1 MWFLRG
7 AHHSSMFM
15 IAMVVAV
22 GTVNGQTDKETPAN
36 QIARLIEQ
44 LGNDD
49 FAKRE
54 TASKEL
60 EAIGEPALSA
70 LRRAAVSSPDAE
82 IQWRAERVVQ
92 VLAARV
98 GQKELAKWDGYWK
111 DPNGVWIEFSGAR
124 WSSGM
129 PNWGPIAGRIQI
141 LEVGKDATT
150 ADLLVDEGPNQGHT
164 CQAIFYLDGDT
175 LQYCG
180 TYSGVRPTEFKTATN
195 YLSCTFKRSK
205 K

>member
-1 MWFLRG
+1 MWILR
-7 AHHSSMFM
+7 AAPHRSM
-15 IAMVVAV
+15 IAIAIVVAV
-22 GTVNGQTDKETPAN
+22 GTVNGDTDKETPAN

-49 FAKRE
+49 FAIRE

-98 GQKELAKWDGYWK
+98 GQKELAKWAGYWK
-111 DPNGVWIEFSGAR
+111 DPNGVWIEFRACSVVVRHAEL
-124 WSSGM
+124 
-129 PNWGPIAGRIQI
+129 GPHC
-141 LEVGKDATT
+141 GKDTDPGSWQRCDDRRLARGRRSQP
-150 ADLLVDEGPNQGHT
+150 GPHVSGHFLSRWRHAAVLRHLRRSSPDRV
-164 CQAIFYLDGDT
+164 Q
-175 LQYCG
+175 
-180 TYSGVRPTEFKTATN
+180 VRHELFF
-195 YLSCTFKRSK
+195 LHF
-205 K
+205 